1 MQNYSFEW
9 DITKETTNQKKHDVS
24 FEEAK
29 SVFLDENAI
38 QFYDF
43 DHSNEEERY
52 IMLGFSA
59 KLRLLVVI
67 HTFRKADNVIR
78 IILARKA
85 TKKESSFYGG
95 KK

>member
-9 DITKETTNQKKHDVS
+9 DITKETANQRKHDVS

-52 IMLGFSA
+52 IMLGVQ
-59 KLRLLVVI
+59 R
-67 HTFRKADNVIR
+67 
-78 IILARKA
+78 
-85 TKKESSFYGG
+85 
-95 KK
+95 

>member
-9 DITKETTNQKKHDVS
+9 DITKETTNQRKHDVS